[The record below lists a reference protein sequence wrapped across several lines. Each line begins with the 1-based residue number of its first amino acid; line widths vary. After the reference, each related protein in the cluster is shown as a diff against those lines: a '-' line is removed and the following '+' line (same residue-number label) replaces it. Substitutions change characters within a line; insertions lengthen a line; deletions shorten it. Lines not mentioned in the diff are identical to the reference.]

1 MNNPNHQERSEVSD
15 TVLIE
20 LLSTDCDWALKEIF
34 DRYNIKLFRL
44 AEGVLNNEDLA
55 KDVVQEI
62 FIDLWNRRHSSNI
75 QVLGHYLVRAV
86 KFQVLKQLRQG
97 KARAHHLELMHNI
110 LVINQTEESIHYK
123 ELEGSLKKA
132 LNNLS
137 PRCKEVF
144 EMSRFENLSHKEI
157 AEKLGITPKTVEV
170 QIHKAL
176 TYLRTCINS
185 TLMLILCMFF

>member
-1 MNNPNHQERSEVSD
+1 MTDSA
-15 TVLIE
+15 
-20 LLSTDCDWALKEIF
+20 LLEFVCADCDWALKEIF
-34 DRYNIKLFRL
+34 NRYHLKLFRV
-44 AEGVLNNEDLA
+44 ANGVLNNEDLA

-75 QVLGHYLVRAV
+75 QVLGHYLMRAV

-97 KARAHHLELMHNI
+97 KAQAHHLELMHNI
-110 LVINQTEESIHYK
+110 QVVNQTEDSIHFK

-185 TLMLILCMFF
+185 TLMLIWCMAFLG